1 MGEKEG
7 KAFSER
13 KSREKIPYK
22 GISSRLASG
31 FSPAAEVLEVNGA
44 KSFKFVEEMIFI
56 SVFYTPF
63 NYY

>member
-1 MGEKEG
+1 MEEKEG

-13 KSREKIPYK
+13 KRGEKIPYK
-22 GISSRLASG
+22 EITIRLASG
-31 FSPAAEVLEVNGA
+31 FSPAAEVLEDNGA
-44 KSFKFVEEMIFI
+44 KSFKFVEEIIFI

>member
-13 KSREKIPYK
+13 KRGEKTPYK
-22 GISSRLASG
+22 EISGRLASG
-31 FSPAAEVLEVNGA
+31 FSPAAEVLEDNGA
-44 KSFKFVEEMIFI
+44 KSSKFIEEMIFI